1 MHRAENVDHEDRLKN
16 LLASL
21 DMINKYYKMPVVCSL
36 HPRTKN
42 RKQQFGLNVL
52 NKNIRLLEPFGFFD
66 FIALE
71 KNALC
76 VLTDSGTVQEETCI
90 LGVPSV
96 TIRDVTERP
105 ETIESGSNML
115 TGAVPDL
122 ILDSVNLVLKDKSD
136 WKPPAEYLDT
146 NVSSKVARIVLG
158 FKYSNFS
165 G

>member
-1 MHRAENVDHEDRLKN
+1 M
-16 LLASL
+16 
-21 DMINKYYKMPVVCSL
+21 
-36 HPRTKN
+36 
-42 RKQQFGLNVL
+42 L

-90 LGVPSV
+90 LGVPAV

-122 ILDSVNLVLKDKSD
+122 IVKSVELVLKDKSA
-136 WKPPAEYLDT
+136 WKPPAEYMDE
-146 NVSSKVARIVLG
+146 NVSSKIARIVLG